1 MNGIIIFQRSKF
13 TWQVSTNMDLK
24 KKMSDGTKTFKTYG
38 ALTKCLNICLQLR
51 EHIIDEMSSVSS
63 AERLWLN
70 HCPVESSIS

>member
-1 MNGIIIFQRSKF
+1 MNGIIIFRRSKF
-13 TWQVSTNMDLK
+13 TWRVSTKMDF

-70 HCPVESSIS
+70 HCPVEGSIS